1 MLIMKL
7 DSLLSVVVKQM
18 QIYTFLFPHLTVL
31 FRNIIV
37 TLFFHSFLINF
48 VLTLYKHII
57 INHKT

>member
-1 MLIMKL
+1 
-7 DSLLSVVVKQM
+7 M
-18 QIYTFLFPHLTVL
+18 QNYTFLFLHLTVL